1 MNQEER
7 QIYNKGVEVGVNAM
21 HKQIYGHWRHPNDM
35 RSIRDGHDEIAKL
48 VELQIEKLRENIEFL
63 KQNDG
68 AKEDY
73 DRIETIIYNMRQT
86 LKFFVQQYNQIPP
99 MNEEEIE
106 KYEAM
111 LDANG

>member
-1 MNQEER
+1 MNQKER
-7 QIYNKGVEVGVNAM
+7 QIYNKGVAVGVDAM

-35 RSIRDGHDEIAKL
+35 RSIRDGYDEIKKL
-48 VELQIEKLRENIEFL
+48 TEHQIEKLHENIEFL
-63 KQNDG
+63 KKNDG
-68 AKEDY
+68 VKEDY

-86 LKFFVQQYNQIPP
+86 LKFVAQQYNQIPP

-106 KYEAM
+106 KYEGM